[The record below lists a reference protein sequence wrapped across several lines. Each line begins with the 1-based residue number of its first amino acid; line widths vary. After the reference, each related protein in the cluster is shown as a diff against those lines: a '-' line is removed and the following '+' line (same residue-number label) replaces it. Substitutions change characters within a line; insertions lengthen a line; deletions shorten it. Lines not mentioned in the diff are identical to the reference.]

1 MPVIDPPVIATAF
14 AFWVDIDPRPRL
26 VRSPDA
32 VVAPVPP
39 NARPIAEPCQVP
51 ASTVPFVDRFSPQS
65 CTVPLELRK
74 HGTSPAVNGPL
85 PRMNVPPPV
94 GIDTVTPLMT

>member
-14 AFWVDIDPRPRL
+14 AFWVAIDPSPRAVL
-26 VRSPDA
+26 APEA

-39 NARPIAEPCQVP
+39 NARPIVEPCQVP
-51 ASTVPFVDRFSPQS
+51 ASTVPFVDRFNPQS
-65 CTVPLELRK
+65 CTTPLVLRK

-85 PRMNVPPPV
+85 PKMNEPPPV
-94 GIDTVTPLMT
+94 GIDTVVPLMT